1 VEHWKS
7 YLTKKYSMTFILRK
21 LYFMV
26 GDENKSKLN
35 ILIKKT
41 LSKYKFNTII

>member
-1 VEHWKS
+1 
-7 YLTKKYSMTFILRK
+7 MTFILRK

-35 ILIKKT
+35 ILIKK
-41 LSKYKFNTII
+41 NTF